1 MTTELYKI
9 QYVEMT
15 PAQVEESEDELEIL
29 EIVAEV
35 EGDAFEA
42 IHFWIIDMEW
52 SIVDYHQVKGVIPL
66 VFLSPMHYMA
76 LKPSK

>member
-1 MTTELYKI
+1 
-9 QYVEMT
+9 MT
-15 PAQVEESEDELEIL
+15 PAQVEESEDGLEIL

-52 SIVDYHQVKGVIPL
+52 SLVDYHKVKGAIPL
-66 VFLSPMHYMA
+66 AFLSPTHYIA
-76 LKPSK
+76 L